1 MKTEETISTERPVY
15 YRLIALW
22 VMVEAVLGGMIHGLK
37 LPVSGL
43 IVGSCAVLC
52 ICLIAYYV
60 PARGAIL
67 KATVVVAIFK
77 MMLSPQSPPAA
88 YLAVFFQGAVGQ
100 LLFTSNRFFKLS
112 CILLGFLA
120 LTESAV
126 QRAIVLTVLY
136 GTGFWKAVN
145 EFFNKLTG
153 ESTLTNYS
161 LLLVVA
167 YLFIHVVTG
176 VIVGWVAGNFAERS
190 AGWRLSKQHQVIS
203 PESHTELVQPQ
214 KNKYKTGLLI
224 VWLILLALTLQ
235 SYFRIG
241 TPLLS
246 SNIIVR
252 ILLRSVLIF
261 LTWYFIVSPLLVY
274 LLKKWLHLQQTKLHK
289 TIREVVALL
298 PYTQAV
304 LWTSWKLSSGKSG
317 WKRLKECCKIVLVNT
332 LR

>member
-1 MKTEETISTERPVY
+1 MKTEETFSPERPVY

-88 YLAVFFQGAVGQ
+88 YLAVFFQGVMGQ
-100 LLFTSNRFFKLS
+100 LLFTSHRFFKLS

-126 QRAIVLTVLY
+126 QRLIVLTVLY

-161 LLLVVA
+161 LLLVA
-167 YLFIHVVTG
+167 GYLFIHVVTG
-176 VIVGWVAGNFAERS
+176 LVVGWMAGNFAERS
-190 AGWRLSKQHQVIS
+190 GQWKLRNHQFITS
-203 PESHTELVQPQ
+203 ESHPELLQPK

-224 VWLILLALTLQ
+224 IWLILLALTLQ

-246 SNIIVR
+246 SNIIAR
-252 ILLRSVLIF
+252 ILVRSVLIF

-274 LLKKWLHLQQTKLHK
+274 LLKKWLRLQQTKLHK

-317 WKRLKECCKIVLVNT
+317 WERLKECCKIVLVNT

>member
-88 YLAVFFQGAVGQ
+88 YLAVFFQGAVMGQ
-100 LLFTSNRFFKLS
+100 LLFTSHRFFKLS

-126 QRAIVLTVLY
+126 QRIIVLTVLY
-136 GTGFWKAVN
+136 GTGFWKAVS

-161 LLLVVA
+161 LLLVVG

-176 VIVGWVAGNFAERS
+176 IIVGWIAGNFAERS
-190 AGWRLSKQHQVIS
+190 GQWKLRNHQFITS
-203 PESHTELVQPQ
+203 ESHPELLKP
-214 KNKYKTGLLI
+214 KTNKYKTGLLI

-252 ILLRSVLIF
+252 ILVRSVLIF

-274 LLKKWLHLQQTKLHK
+274 LLKKWLRLQQTKLHK

-304 LWTSWKLSSGKSG
+304 LWTSWKLSSGIRAGGNDLRNVAKSY
-317 WKRLKECCKIVLVNT
+317 W
-332 LR
+332 